1 MTLLATIVDT
11 SALLKVVVASFVAV
25 VGVTVAVSLAILG
38 ATRFADMRAGERP
51 LEATAFAIL
60 TAVALA
66 ASIGAAVVGVAV
78 MLSK

>member
-1 MTLLATIVDT
+1 MTVLATIVDT
-11 SALLKVVVASFVAV
+11 SALLKVVVYSLAAV

-38 ATRFADMRAGERP
+38 ATRFADMRADERP

-60 TAVALA
+60 TALALA
-66 ASIGAAVVGVAV
+66 ASIGSAALGVAV